1 VVVRAR
7 NHQNLASWLIFKSRP
22 TITDRFGRKPCI
34 VLGCVFMII
43 GCIINTAAQNYASE
57 LHTVAWQHAF
67 HAEANPLQCSALVVS
82 FSDSATRSA
91 S

>member
-1 VVVRAR
+1 M
-7 NHQNLASWLIFKSRP
+7 FKSRP

-34 VLGCVFMII
+34 VAGCIFMII
-43 GCIINTAAQNYASE
+43 GCIINTAAQDYASE
-57 LHTVAWQHAF
+57 LHTVALAHTF
-67 HAEANPLQCSALVVS
+67 HAEANHLQCSALVVS